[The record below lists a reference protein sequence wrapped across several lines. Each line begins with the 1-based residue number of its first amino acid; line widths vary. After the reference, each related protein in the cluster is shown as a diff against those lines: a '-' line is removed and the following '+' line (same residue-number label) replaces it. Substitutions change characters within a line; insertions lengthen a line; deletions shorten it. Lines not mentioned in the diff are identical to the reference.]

1 MKILAVSD
9 KDDSK
14 LQACILQN
22 MKFLQDIDVIV
33 SCGDISSQY
42 LEFLVDS
49 LKKPLFFVR
58 GNHQTF
64 YPSDHK
70 GYLEKF
76 ISDIY
81 DTDKHFN
88 FGGINLHAR
97 AEIFKDYIFIGF
109 EGSMKYN
116 KGSFQYTQHEMTK
129 IVKKMENT
137 IYFMQMKD
145 LILRRKKRKIIVVSH
160 APLAGIHDQK
170 DLCHQG
176 FSRFK
181 NFLNKFKPIVWLHG
195 HIHFNDQRNAQ
206 ITRFDETLVVNTYGF
221 HVINIENGKVD
232 VISNAKN
239 LL

>member
-70 GYLEKF
+70 GYLEK
-76 ISDIY
+76 
-81 DTDKHFN
+81 
-88 FGGINLHAR
+88 
-97 AEIFKDYIFIGF
+97 
-109 EGSMKYN
+109 
-116 KGSFQYTQHEMTK
+116 
-129 IVKKMENT
+129 
-137 IYFMQMKD
+137 IYFRY
-145 LILRRKKRKIIVVSH
+145 I
-160 APLAGIHDQK
+160 
-170 DLCHQG
+170 
-176 FSRFK
+176 
-181 NFLNKFKPIVWLHG
+181 
-195 HIHFNDQRNAQ
+195 
-206 ITRFDETLVVNTYGF
+206 
-221 HVINIENGKVD
+221 
-232 VISNAKN
+232 
-239 LL
+239 